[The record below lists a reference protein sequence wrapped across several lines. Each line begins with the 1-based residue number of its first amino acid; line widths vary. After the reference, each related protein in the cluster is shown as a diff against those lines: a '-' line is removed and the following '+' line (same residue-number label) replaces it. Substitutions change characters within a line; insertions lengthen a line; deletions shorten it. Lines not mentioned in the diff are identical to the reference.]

1 MLNYS
6 PAYLDSA
13 AVLLLS
19 SCRCCRRTTGG
30 LSHHRSPF
38 LSLNRA
44 EVPPSKTIRF
54 HFPTAQQRSVR
65 TDSER
70 CFCSE
75 GMRQFGGGF
84 GLERNATLSLLSV
97 CIALCFRFGST
108 YSVVNEVSGGVTGKK
123 NSCVFLCTGS
133 VSVWL

>member
-19 SCRCCRRTTGG
+19 NSTGG
-30 LSHHRSPF
+30 WSHHRSPF
-38 LSLNRA
+38 LSLKRA
-44 EVPPSKTIRF
+44 QMPYSKTIRF

-70 CFCSE
+70 CFCLE
-75 GMRQFGGGF
+75 EMRQFGGEAGGF
-84 GLERNATLSLLSV
+84 GFERNAMLSLLSV
-97 CIALCFRFGST
+97 CVASCSRFGST
-108 YSVVNEVSGGVTGKK
+108 YSAVNKVSGGVTGKK
-123 NSCVFLCTGS
+123 NSCVF
-133 VSVWL
+133 VV

>member
-13 AVLLLS
+13 AGLLLS

-30 LSHHRSPF
+30 RSHHRSPF
-38 LSLNRA
+38 LSLKRA
-44 EVPPSKTIRF
+44 EMPPSKTIRF

-65 TDSER
+65 TASER

-75 GMRQFGGGF
+75 EMRQFRGF
-84 GLERNATLSLLSV
+84 GVGFEHNAMLSLVSV
-97 CIALCFRFGST
+97 CVASCCRFGST
-108 YSVVNEVSGGVTGKK
+108 YSAVNEVSGGVTGKK
-123 NSCVFLCTGS
+123 NSCVF
-133 VSVWL
+133 VV